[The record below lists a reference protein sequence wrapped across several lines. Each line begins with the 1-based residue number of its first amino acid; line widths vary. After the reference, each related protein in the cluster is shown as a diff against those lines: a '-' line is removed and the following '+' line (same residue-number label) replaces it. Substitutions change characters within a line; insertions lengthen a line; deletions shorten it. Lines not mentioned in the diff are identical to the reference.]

1 MTFRDFAQKMNES
14 LWWENEGRFEIVREI
29 IFYKEKIETD
39 FTGSI
44 QINMPPVDSIRVWS
58 PLLTPV
64 IF

>member
-1 MTFRDFAQKMNES
+1 MNES

-58 PLLTPV
+58 ALLTPV